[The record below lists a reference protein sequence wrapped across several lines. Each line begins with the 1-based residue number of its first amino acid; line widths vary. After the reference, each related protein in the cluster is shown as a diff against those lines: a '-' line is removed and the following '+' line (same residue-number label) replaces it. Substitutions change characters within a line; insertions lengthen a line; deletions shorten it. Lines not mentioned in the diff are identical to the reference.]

1 MHAQNISAKLK
12 MSTLARA
19 HVSRTR
25 SSPHPLIDRSAIV
38 FKKSQSSASIPTV
51 ATIAKSAATCRPQD
65 KMTKEEVERRKREE
79 AWEAKVREE
88 ERTLRKEERGWDSE
102 KVMGCERGWR
112 CLLRGLG
119 K

>member
-1 MHAQNISAKLK
+1 

-38 FKKSQSSASIPTV
+38 FKKSQSSASIRTV
-51 ATIAKSAATCRPQD
+51 VTIAKSAATCRPQD
-65 KMTKEEVERRKREE
+65 KMTKEEVERRKRDEE
-79 AWEAKVREE
+79 WEAKVREE
-88 ERTLRKEERGWDSE
+88 ERTMRKEERGWDGE
-102 KVMGCERGWR
+102 KVMECEKGWR
-112 CLLRGLG
+112 CVLRGLG